1 MDEFEINDGIP
12 TGPDVHEV
20 AAQLISLLD
29 SDYTRIYESLR
40 EGLSKQNFEIEHEF
54 SARQLV
60 RAFFAY
66 VEGTIYSLKGFAGAQ
81 LAFMGLELEEHE
93 WDLIHEYQHVLD
105 DNGKVKHQSAMIRL
119 IPNLKFMLRIL
130 GDTMGADEIDF
141 KKEKWWPAFRSSIKV
156 RDRLMHPKKLSDM
169 NISYA
174 ELGDLIEAREGFDEL
189 LSGYLGARPWTLED
203 IWPYMPKK
211 DKAFT
216 EPDN

>member
-1 MDEFEINDGIP
+1 MDEYKIENGVP

-29 SDYTRIYESLR
+29 EDYTRIYDSLH
-40 EGLSKQNFEIEHEF
+40 EGLSKNNLEIEHEF

-81 LAFMGLELEEHE
+81 LAFMGLVLEEHE

-105 DNGKVKHQSAMIRL
+105 DNGKVKHQRAAIRL
-119 IPNLKFMLRIL
+119 IPNLKFMLSML
-130 GDTMGADEIDF
+130 GDTMGADEVDF
-141 KKEKWWPAFRSSIKV
+141 NKKNWWPAFRRSIKV
-156 RDRLMHPKKLSDM
+156 RDRLMHPKSLSDM
-169 NISYA
+169 NISYG

-189 LSGYLGARPWTLED
+189 LSGYLGNRPWTLKD
-203 IWPYMPKK
+203 IWPYKPEKK
-211 DKAFT
+211 
-216 EPDN
+216 